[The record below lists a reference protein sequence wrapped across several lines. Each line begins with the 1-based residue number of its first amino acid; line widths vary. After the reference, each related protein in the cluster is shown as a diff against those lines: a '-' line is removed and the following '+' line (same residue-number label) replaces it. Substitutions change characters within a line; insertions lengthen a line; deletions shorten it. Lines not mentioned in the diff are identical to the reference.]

1 MNDLI
6 ILAILLDGPQH
17 GYALKKR
24 AGMVLNQPELH
35 NNIVYPLLNR
45 FIEND
50 WVNKKEMEGE
60 RGQTRQVYSL
70 TAAGRQELIRRLSEF
85 DDRQAHSESEFLLRV
100 SLFPLLPAAVKERI
114 LNTRAALL
122 ERRNQHLG
130 RLQRSEGIAGFPA
143 EVVNFNRSQVQAEL
157 KWIKKLSR
165 LRPRKKE

>member
-24 AGMVLNQPELH
+24 AGLVLNQPELH

-45 FIEND
+45 FIAEE
-50 WVNKKEMEGE
+50 WVNKREMEGE

-70 TAAGRQELIRRLSEF
+70 TALGRQELVKRLSEF

-100 SLFPLLPAAVKERI
+100 SLFSLLPAATKEHI

-122 ERRNQHLG
+122 ERRNQHLAL
-130 RLQRSEGIAGFPA
+130 LQKSEKLAGFPA
-143 EVVNFNRSQVQAEL
+143 EVVCFNRSQVQAEL
-157 KWIKKLSR
+157 KWVQKLSR
-165 LRPRKKE
+165 LRTRKR

>member
-45 FIEND
+45 FIANG
-50 WVNKKEMEGE
+50 WVKKKEMEGE

-70 TAAGRQELIRRLSEF
+70 TVAGRQELIRRLSEF

-100 SLFPLLPAAVKERI
+100 SLFALLPAATKERI

-122 ERRNQHLG
+122 QRRNEHLG
-130 RLQRSEGIAGFPA
+130 RLQQSEELTGFPS
-143 EVVNFNRSQVQAEL
+143 EVVKFNRSQVQAEL
-157 KWIKKLSR
+157 KWVTKLAR
-165 LRPRKKE
+165 LGTRK

>member
-24 AGMVLNQPELH
+24 AGLVLNQPELH

-45 FIEND
+45 FIAQG
-50 WVNKKEMEGE
+50 WVKKKEMEGE

-70 TAAGRQELIRRLSEF
+70 TAAGRQELVRRLSEF

-100 SLFPLLPAAVKERI
+100 SLFGLLPSAVKERI

-122 ERRNQHLG
+122 DRRNQHLG
-130 RLQRSEGIAGFPA
+130 RLQKSEELVGFPA
-143 EVVNFNRSQVQAEL
+143 EVVAFNRSQVQAEL
-157 KWIKKLSR
+157 KWVKKLAR
-165 LRPRKKE
+165 LRSR